1 MTASAEG
8 GANPIQNDDE
18 SFFPVSPENLSEAT
32 RGLPLL
38 LRPLVRIVSRFPVGT
53 LNVILPDGRRLGF
66 RGAAPGPHGEMIIRD
81 PIFVR
86 RLIIGGDLGF
96 AEGYMRGEWESSDL
110 TQLMLFLAAN
120 HRVGA
125 KLTPGRAA
133 MRIWQRL
140 RHFLN
145 RNSRTGARRNIHA
158 HYDLGNAFYETWLD
172 RSMTYSSAVF
182 AAGDN
187 DLESAQRRKYETLA
201 RATGIEPNDHVL
213 EIGCGWG
220 GFAQY
225 AATEIGCK
233 VTGLTIS
240 QEQYDYACERVRR
253 AGLED
258 RVSIVMR
265 DYRDETG
272 TYDRIVSIEM
282 FEAVGEAYWRTFFDT
297 MRDRL
302 RAGGRAGLQL
312 ITIREEAFA
321 GYRRE
326 IDFIRRYIFP
336 GGMLPPPSA
345 LTGLSAQ
352 TGFGI
357 VSDKGFAADYASTL
371 AIWRDRFDEAWPK
384 IAQLG
389 FDERFRKLWRYYL
402 TYCEVGFATRNI
414 DVRQMVFAKPA

>member
-1 MTASAEG
+1 MKEPAEG
-8 GANPIQNDDE
+8 GLDYSQSGEDGVFI
-18 SFFPVSPENLSEAT
+18 VTPETLPEAT
-32 RGLPLL
+32 RGLPFL
-38 LRPLVRIVSRFPVGT
+38 LRPLVRIAARFSVGT
-53 LNVILPDGRRLGF
+53 LDVALPERRILRFQGEK
-66 RGAAPGPHGEMIIRD
+66 PGPHGELVVRD

-96 AEGYMRGEWESSDL
+96 AEGYMRGEWDSPDVTTL
-110 TQLMLFLAAN
+110 LLYLAAN
-120 HRVGA
+120 HRVGV

-133 MRIWQRL
+133 MRVWQRL

-145 RNSRTGARRNIHA
+145 RNSRAGARRNIHA

-182 AAGDN
+182 EPGDN
-187 DLESAQRRKYETLA
+187 DLESAQRRKYEMLA
-201 RATGIEPNDHVL
+201 RATGIERGDHVL

-220 GFAQY
+220 GFAEY
-225 AATEIGCK
+225 AATEIGCR

-253 AGLED
+253 AGLDD

-265 DYRDETG
+265 DYRDEAG

-345 LTGLSAQ
+345 LTGLSDEA
-352 TGFGI
+352 GLDI
-357 VSDKGFAADYASTL
+357 VSDKGFASDYAQTL
-371 AIWRDRFDEAWPK
+371 ALWRDRFDEAWPK
-384 IAQLG
+384 IAPLG
-389 FDERFRKLWRYYL
+389 FDERFRQLWRYYL
-402 TYCEVGFATRNI
+402 AYCEVGFATRNI
-414 DVRQMVFAKPA
+414 DVRQMVFAKPV